1 MPAAPLPLEEALT
14 ALLAAGQPVQE
25 RQQLALESCPCRV
38 VAADLKATLDLPSF
52 RASSMDGYA
61 VAGPHRQGYQLVGES
76 LAGHPWDGD
85 LAAGQAV
92 RVTTGALVPAGA
104 EALILDE
111 EAQIEKGCLRSE
123 RMPTKGRW
131 IRPQGSDLTSG
142 SLLLERGRR
151 LSPFDLAL
159 AAAQGWAELPVWR
172 RVRVG
177 FFSTGDELQP
187 PIAGGGC
194 VHDVNRPLLRSLLAG
209 FEIAVEAFD
218 LGAVADS
225 AAALEAAMGKARD
238 QRLDLLITSG
248 GASAGRADLMATT
261 LARLG
266 QIDFHRVAVRPG
278 KPLLLGRIGS
288 LLCLCLPGNPVSV
301 AVAFTQFVRPL
312 LWRLA
317 GAGDC
322 QPLRFKV
329 KTADHISKEPG
340 RLEFQR
346 GRLEAGEDGELRV
359 RSLQKQESYV
369 LSSLAAA
376 DCLLLLPAAATE
388 IAAGS
393 LITVEPLMRP
403 R

>member
-1 MPAAPLPLEEALT
+1 MPPALLSLEEALKL
-14 ALLAAGQPVQE
+14 LLAAGRPVQQ
-25 RQQLALESCPCRV
+25 RQEIALESCPDRV
-38 VAADLKATLDLPSF
+38 LAADLRASLDLPSF
-52 RASSMDGYA
+52 RTSSMDGYA
-61 VAGPHRQGYQLVGES
+61 VAGLDEMGYRVVGES

-92 RVTTGALVPAGA
+92 RVTTGALVPASA

-111 EAQIEKGCLRSE
+111 EAQLEGGQLRSE
-123 RMPTKGRW
+123 QAPVRGRW

-151 LSPFDLAL
+151 LSPFDIAL
-159 AAAQGWAELPVWR
+159 AAAQGWTELEVWR

-177 FFSTGDELQP
+177 FLSTGDELQP
-187 PIAGGGC
+187 PSDGPGRIQ
-194 VHDVNRPLLRSLLAG
+194 DVNRPLLQALLAG
-209 FEIAVEAFD
+209 FEIAVEAVD
-218 LGAVADS
+218 LGAVPDS
-225 AAALEAAMGKARD
+225 AAALEAALRQARE
-238 QRLDLLITSG
+238 RELDLLITSG
-248 GASAGRADLMATT
+248 GASAGKADLMAAA

-278 KPLLLGRIGS
+278 KPLLLGRIDS

-301 AVAFTQFVRPL
+301 AVGFTQFVRPL

-317 GAGDC
+317 AAGDC
-322 QPLRFKV
+322 RPLRFRA
-329 KTADHISKEPG
+329 KTAEHLSKEAG

-346 GRLEAGEDGELRV
+346 GRLEAGEDGELWV

-376 DCLLLLPAAATE
+376 DCLLLLPAEATE

-393 LITVEPLMRP
+393 WVAVEPLLRP

>member
-1 MPAAPLPLEEALT
+1 MPAALLPLEEALR
-14 ALLAAGQPVQE
+14 ALLAAGEPVGEWE
-25 RQQLALESCPCRV
+25 RVALESCPCRIL
-38 VAADLKATLDLPSF
+38 AADMQATIDLPSF
-52 RASSMDGYA
+52 RTSSMDGYA
-61 VAGPHRQGYQLVGES
+61 VAELERQEHRVVGES
-76 LAGHPWDGD
+76 LAGHPWDGS

-92 RVTTGALVPAGA
+92 RVTTGALVPASAKG
-104 EALILDE
+104 LILDE
-111 EAQIEKGCLRSE
+111 EAQIEGDRLRSDLV
-123 RMPTKGRW
+123 PTKGRW
-131 IRPQGSDLTSG
+131 IRPKGSDLALG

-159 AAAQGWAELPVWR
+159 AAAQGWEDLQLWR

-187 PIAGGGC
+187 PIDGGGRI
-194 VHDVNRPLLRSLLAG
+194 HDVNRPLLRALLAG
-209 FEIAVEAFD
+209 FEIAVEASD
-218 LGAVADS
+218 LGAVPDS
-225 AAALEAAMGKARD
+225 ASAIEAAMGKARD
-238 QRLDLLITSG
+238 RRLDLLITSG
-248 GASAGRADLMATT
+248 GASAGKADLMAEI

-266 QIDFHRVAVRPG
+266 RIDFHRVAVRPG
-278 KPLLLGRIGS
+278 KPLLLGRIDH

-301 AVAFTQFVRPL
+301 AVAFTQFLRPL

-322 QPLRFKV
+322 RPLRFKV
-329 KTADHISKEPG
+329 KTAHTISKDPG

-346 GRLEAGEDGELRV
+346 GRLEPGEDGQLQV
-359 RSLQKQESYV
+359 RPLQKQQSYV

-388 IAAGS
+388 IPAGS
-393 LITVEPLMRP
+393 LVTVEPLMRP